1 MQNPKG
7 YIIHLKNH
15 QNSVEWS
22 NHALTTGQ
30 KLGWNIDL
38 YDGVDGTKE
47 KLEDYNI
54 KIYPHS
60 KKCIRLLSRPGT
72 QGCFLSQYKLWKKC
86 VEENQEICIFEHD
99 VVFKKTFSI
108 DQSFNHV
115 LKFEGF
121 RPAKPM
127 PVGQWWEGARAYC
140 LKPEGAKKILN
151 FVKNKGAM
159 PADWCINNGILEV
172 DFDLNN
178 KVTFDSKKFSFTKDL
193 K

>member
-1 MQNPKG
+1 MTNPKG

-15 QNSVEWS
+15 QKSVEWS

-30 KLGWNIDL
+30 KFGWKLEL

-47 KLEDYNI
+47 KLEDYKV
-54 KIYPHS
+54 KIYPHN
-60 KKCIRLLSRPGT
+60 KKCVRLLSRPGT

-86 VEENQEICIFEHD
+86 FKENKEICVFEHD
-99 VVFKKTFSI
+99 VVFKKPFSI
-108 DQSFNHV
+108 EQEFSDI

-121 RPAKPM
+121 QPTKPM

-140 LKPEGAKKILN
+140 LKPSGAKKLLD
-151 FVKNKGAM
+151 FVKHKGAM
-159 PADWCINNGILEV
+159 PADWCINNGILDV
-172 DFDLNN
+172 KFDLNN